1 MNKEGQSPGKESL
14 RWIRSF
20 WSPDAIVHSV
30 FFITI
35 NWGENC
41 SIQRAQ
47 SFTTDQFKKKKNE
60 TKVEFVLS
68 EEAGPP
74 LAFAG
79 QSYSFPFWEPHLLQL
94 SLAGT
99 KPKMMQ
105 TESKHLIAV
114 VGIKLAA
121 GMELKKN

>member
-41 SIQRAQ
+41 SIQKAQ
-47 SFTTDQFKKKKNE
+47 SFTTDQFKKKKM
-60 TKVEFVLS
+60 K
-68 EEAGPP
+68 
-74 LAFAG
+74 
-79 QSYSFPFWEPHLLQL
+79 QKW
-94 SLAGT
+94 SLCFRKRLGL
-99 KPKMMQ
+99 
-105 TESKHLIAV
+105 H
-114 VGIKLAA
+114 
-121 GMELKKN
+121 